1 MSDIT
6 ADQLAWEKQYQWAV
20 TWTPEGEEEIMK
32 SFADA
37 WALSQPYPD
46 NNIPWIYTR
55 KAEIRARFHT
65 GETKIRVAW
74 VEGDE
79 GTAVWIERF

>member
-6 ADQLAWEKQYQWAV
+6 ADQLAWESQYQWAV
-20 TWTPEGEEEIMK
+20 SWTPDDEVESMK

-46 NNIPWIYTR
+46 DNIPWIYTR
-55 KAEIRARFHT
+55 KAEIRARFHA

-79 GTAVWIERF
+79 NTCVWIERF

>member
-20 TWTPEGEEEIMK
+20 TWTPEGEVEIMK

-46 NNIPWIYTR
+46 DNIPWTYTR
-55 KAEIRARFHT
+55 KADIRARFHA
-65 GETKIRVAW
+65 GETRVRVAW